1 MFRLVLMIISILI
14 ICILHL
20 NLAENLSNI
29 RKEHLKPGHEIIN
42 LKKKLILLPTSRP
55 TNLFV
60 APSVPEDI
68 PPNKKLLG
76 YFILLCIFYYNYY
89 N

>member
-1 MFRLVLMIISILI
+1 MIISILI
-14 ICILHL
+14 ISFLSL

-29 RKEHLKPGHEIIN
+29 RKEHLKPDHEIVMV
-42 LKKKLILLPTSRP
+42 KKKLILLPTSRP

-68 PPNKKLLG
+68 PSKKLLG
-76 YFILLCIFYYNYY
+76 YFVHIYYN
-89 N
+89 